1 MCGCPCNISVKIAYL
16 RLAIID
22 TLKEDASI
30 ATERVKILEGEEQ
43 GQRDCIINRSVF
55 TKSKMKDLICF
66 WTSCPNTFI
75 TTEVR
80 DTGL

>member
-43 GQRDCIINRSVF
+43 GPSTDQFSQKV
-55 TKSKMKDLICF
+55 K
-66 WTSCPNTFI
+66 
-75 TTEVR
+75 
-80 DTGL
+80 